1 MASIHA
7 KKSLGQHFLRSKTAL
22 REMIEAATIIEGEL
36 VLEIGPGEG
45 VLTEEL
51 LAAGAL
57 VIAVE
62 TDERCIVL
70 LQDRF
75 KDAIAAKKLTLL
87 EGDIRNEEVIQELF
101 KKNMLGTKSYKLVAN
116 IPYYITGMLFRL
128 FLEKLHQPS
137 IIVFLVQKEV
147 AEEIV
152 TRDGK
157 EGILSLSVKAYG
169 VPRYVSKVKKEAFS
183 PPPKVDSA
191 ILAITDI
198 NRKRVPKTLEKKYFA
213 VVKAGLGSR
222 RKMLFGNLAR
232 VFPEMKTAIDATF
245 TSLGIA
251 KGIRGEDLSFEDW
264 LRLVRALPETQ
275 NKSTK

>member
-62 TDERCIVL
+62 TDERCMVL

-169 VPRYVSKVKKEAFS
+169 KPRYVSKVKKEAFS